1 MKHEARRQPADPVA
15 MRQSPRIPIS
25 ATILSGIAVASD
37 SLAIL
42 ASGFILLF
50 SMERIGAASEALSI
64 AIICTVW
71 VAVIVLFLIS
81 DLYRF
86 EALTRPFRHLD
97 RIFISFATAFLFLLA
112 AAFAYK
118 MSATISRLWMAAF
131 AVSSFGT
138 TMLMRASIAEVVRGF
153 SGGRYFGR
161 NVVIV
166 GAEPN
171 VSRILARLQK
181 TAPSVAHVA
190 GLFVRDGQGAV
201 IDGLPVMG
209 EIGEVEN
216 YVRNYRVDDV
226 VIALPW
232 SSEAEI
238 HELVSDLRNLPVNVY
253 LGSDLVGLS
262 LDFAAPPSHYNR
274 APMFSIHGS
283 PMAGW
288 SVAIKAIEDYVIAG
302 LLTILC
308 LPLFALIALAIKLDS
323 PGPVFF
329 RQDRLGFNNRR
340 FKIRKFRSMYYQ
352 DVPEQVTIQ
361 ARKGD
366 PRITRV
372 GRFLRKSSLDELPQL
387 LNVLDGNM
395 SIVGPRPHAV
405 DHNEEYSRQIR
416 GYFARHRVKP
426 GITGWAQV
434 NGLRGETDTPE
445 KMEAR
450 VRYDVYYTENWSLFF
465 DIRIILQ
472 TFIVLV
478 TGRNAH

>member
-1 MKHEARRQPADPVA
+1 MKHEGKQSEDASGE

-25 ATILSGIAVASD
+25 ASVLSGFAVAGD

-42 ASGFILLF
+42 GSGAILVISMDRVSASAQ
-50 SMERIGAASEALSI
+50 SLSI
-64 AIICTVW
+64 AIICTIW
-71 VAVIVLFLIS
+71 VVVMVLFLIS

-86 EALTRPFRHLD
+86 EALMRPLRHLD
-97 RIFISFATAFLFLLA
+97 RIFISFATAFMFLLA

-118 MSATISRLWMAAF
+118 TSASISRIWMAAF
-131 AVSSFGT
+131 AVSSFGAT
-138 TMLMRASIAEVVRGF
+138 TLLRVVVAEIIRGF

-171 VSRILARLQK
+171 VSRILSQLRK
-181 TAPSVAHVA
+181 TSSGIVHVA
-190 GLFVRDGQGAV
+190 GLFVREGRGSV
-201 IDGLPVMG
+201 IGGLPVLG
-209 EIGEVEN
+209 GITDVEN
-216 YVRNYRVDDV
+216 YVRTCRVDDV

-238 HELVSDLRNLPVNVY
+238 HALVGDLRELPVNVY

-262 LDFAAPPSHYNR
+262 LDFSTPPSHYNR
-274 APMFSIHGS
+274 APLFSIHGS

-308 LPLFALIALAIKLDS
+308 LPLFVLIALAIKLDS

-329 RQDRLGFNNRR
+329 SQERLGFNNRR
-340 FKIRKFRSMYYQ
+340 FKIRKFRSMYHRSI
-352 DVPEQVTIQ
+352 PEQVTVQ
-361 ARKGD
+361 ARRGD

-387 LNVLDGNM
+387 LNVFEGNM